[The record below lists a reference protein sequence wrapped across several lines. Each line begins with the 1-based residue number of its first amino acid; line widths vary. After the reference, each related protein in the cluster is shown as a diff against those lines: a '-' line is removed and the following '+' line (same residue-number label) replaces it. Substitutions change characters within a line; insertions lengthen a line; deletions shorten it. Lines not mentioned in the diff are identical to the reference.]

1 MRRTEFGTWPHLR
14 AYVVISCDLYRWVQP
29 SGTSVTL
36 DTSVD
41 IWATDVLAT
50 YTYICTDT
58 HRETQTCLLICLLSS
73 LPVTDLSIISSV
85 RAESSPVEQQLL
97 ARCLAD
103 NRELDQYFPNKRTDM
118 GFFHS

>member
-1 MRRTEFGTWPHLR
+1 MKNSDFGTWHHLR
-14 AYVVISCDLYRWVQP
+14 AYVVIRCDLYRWVQP

-36 DTSVD
+36 GKSVA
-41 IWATDVLAT
+41 IWATNVLAT
-50 YTYICTDT
+50 YTCTDT
-58 HRETQTCLLICLLSS
+58 HRETQTRLLVCLLSS
-73 LPVTDLSIISSV
+73 LPVTDLSISSV
-85 RAESSPVEQQLL
+85 RTESSPAEQQLL